1 LGLLRLVQAQC
12 SSSGVILSTS
22 SGSFNSPNYPSNY
35 PNSRTCR
42 WIIVVQEGH
51 RVQLTFQTFVLET
64 CVIPSVCTC
73 DHVEIRDGSDG
84 SSPSF
89 GRFCGNNK
97 PSPIHSSGRS
107 LWIEFDSD
115 LTTNEKGF
123 SATYTTI
130 VQAQC
135 DKDGFILTGSSGS
148 FSSPNYPSN
157 YPNSR
162 TCRWIIGVQQGHR
175 VQLTFQTF
183 LLETCV
189 TSVCTCDHVEI
200 RDGSDGSSPSLG
212 RFCSDNKPSP
222 IQSSGRF
229 LWIEFDS
236 DLTTNEKGFS
246 ATYVAV
252 AIPTTFPATNLPAK
266 PTTFPATN
274 LPERIVCSDPKHP
287 ANCSNSLT
295 PICCHDNGPSC
306 CRTGGSRCIDGAAT
320 RDYCPRPS
328 DDPSEGKCC
337 LDDNGEPSC
346 CKDRYVIET

>member
-1 LGLLRLVQAQC
+1 MRFASVKLKTREVYAEEVINCTQCTSTVVGLLHLVRAQC
-12 SSSGVILSTS
+12 SSSGVILSAS

-130 VQAQC
+130 
-135 DKDGFILTGSSGS
+135 GMILLLLSQS
-148 FSSPNYPSN
+148 FEVLIHIAD
-157 YPNSR
+157 
-162 TCRWIIGVQQGHR
+162 C
-175 VQLTFQTF
+175 
-183 LLETCV
+183 
-189 TSVCTCDHVEI
+189 
-200 RDGSDGSSPSLG
+200 
-212 RFCSDNKPSP
+212 
-222 IQSSGRF
+222 
-229 LWIEFDS
+229 
-236 DLTTNEKGFS
+236 
-246 ATYVAV
+246 YVL
-252 AIPTTFPATNLPAK
+252 ILP
-266 PTTFPATN
+266 
-274 LPERIVCSDPKHP
+274 
-287 ANCSNSLT
+287 
-295 PICCHDNGPSC
+295 
-306 CRTGGSRCIDGAAT
+306 
-320 RDYCPRPS
+320 
-328 DDPSEGKCC
+328 
-337 LDDNGEPSC
+337 
-346 CKDRYVIET
+346 

>member
-1 LGLLRLVQAQC
+1 MQAQC

-123 SATYTTI
+123 SATYTT
-130 VQAQC
+130 V
-135 DKDGFILTGSSGS
+135 GTIL
-148 FSSPNYPSN
+148 
-157 YPNSR
+157 
-162 TCRWIIGVQQGHR
+162 
-175 VQLTFQTF
+175 
-183 LLETCV
+183 LLLSQIFEVLIHIADC
-189 TSVCTCDHVEI
+189 
-200 RDGSDGSSPSLG
+200 
-212 RFCSDNKPSP
+212 
-222 IQSSGRF
+222 
-229 LWIEFDS
+229 
-236 DLTTNEKGFS
+236 
-246 ATYVAV
+246 YVL
-252 AIPTTFPATNLPAK
+252 ILPWA
-266 PTTFPATN
+266 
-274 LPERIVCSDPKHP
+274 
-287 ANCSNSLT
+287 
-295 PICCHDNGPSC
+295 
-306 CRTGGSRCIDGAAT
+306 
-320 RDYCPRPS
+320 
-328 DDPSEGKCC
+328 
-337 LDDNGEPSC
+337 
-346 CKDRYVIET
+346 

>member
-1 LGLLRLVQAQC
+1 MPEKLDCLQQRNRWRKNISKNSCTKKPFFKEAVTVVVFFLPSLVNAFLLVQAQC
-12 SSSGVILSTS
+12 
-22 SGSFNSPNYPSNY
+22 N
-35 PNSRTCR
+35 
-42 WIIVVQEGH
+42 
-51 RVQLTFQTFVLET
+51 
-64 CVIPSVCTC
+64 
-73 DHVEIRDGSDG
+73 
-84 SSPSF
+84 
-89 GRFCGNNK
+89 
-97 PSPIHSSGRS
+97 
-107 LWIEFDSD
+107 
-115 LTTNEKGF
+115 
-123 SATYTTI
+123 
-130 VQAQC
+130 
-135 DKDGFILTGSSGS
+135 KDGFILTGSSGS

-252 AIPTTFPATNLPAK
+252 GMIINFP
-266 PTTFPATN
+266 
-274 LPERIVCSDPKHP
+274 
-287 ANCSNSLT
+287 
-295 PICCHDNGPSC
+295 
-306 CRTGGSRCIDGAAT
+306 
-320 RDYCPRPS
+320 
-328 DDPSEGKCC
+328 
-337 LDDNGEPSC
+337 
-346 CKDRYVIET
+346 